1 MDPIELKLSCEE
13 RCGKVQNILSGFN
26 IQNDRLQKFQEVFIS
41 ELEAG
46 NNWIALYN
54 VKENFV
60 LFNTQNE

>member
-13 RCGKVQNILSGFN
+13 RSGKVQKILSGFI

-46 NNWIALYN
+46 NN
-54 VKENFV
+54 
-60 LFNTQNE
+60 